1 MLPSTLELL
10 RDILREAEFLE
21 SEAQRTNQVAFL
33 GNEVLKRAFVRSV
46 EVIGEA
52 AKQVPKIRAHS
63 SRTSSGR
70 KWPACA
76 IASFMTTLASTT

>member
-10 RDILREAEFLE
+10 RDILREAELLE
-21 SEAQRTNQVAFL
+21 SEAQQTNQVAFL

-52 AKQVPKIRAHS
+52 AKQVPEDTRALVT
-63 SRTSSGR
+63 RLR
-70 KWPACA
+70 QW
-76 IASFMTTLASTT
+76 